1 MRASSS
7 TPRALAATAL
17 AALALAGCASAP
29 SSKVQALQEGDPS
42 YLNRECKLLGTVEG
56 RSIFGGLSD
65 DAKLKGAIDNAR
77 EKAAAMGATHV
88 LVLSSKV
95 TGAMGMGEAT
105 LRAYRCDAKS

>member
-1 MRASSS
+1 MNS
-7 TPRALAATAL
+7 PRPVTCLLAVAWAC
-17 AALALAGCASAP
+17 AVLAGCASAP
-29 SSKVQALQEGDPS
+29 AAKVQALQEGDPS

-77 EKAAAMGATHV
+77 EKAAGMGATHV

-95 TGAMGMGEAT
+95 TGAMGLGEAT
-105 LRAYRCDAKS
+105 LRAYRCDTRS